1 MHLKLWKACQQSFRT
16 EEGAFGNQ
24 LIVAMGMLTR
34 RLRTLPETTYE
45 ITGSENHHHCP
56 QHPAEMPAGYDER
69 TRRKDQNVDDR
80 IKATIEHRR
89 DALQPVTVPETE
101 HDLIPFSRF
110 FTLVVLH
117 GVLSL
122 IVIALPLISAECRV
136 TWLVEFLQPD
146 IFTPGRVEQSVRQI
160 H

>member
-1 MHLKLWKACQQSFRT
+1 
-16 EEGAFGNQ
+16 
-24 LIVAMGMLTR
+24 
-34 RLRTLPETTYE
+34 
-45 ITGSENHHHCP
+45 
-56 QHPAEMPAGYDER
+56 AEMPAGYDER

-80 IKATIEHRR
+80 IKATIEYRR
-89 DALQPVTVPETE
+89 DALQPVAVPETE